1 VEPQLVEELQVE
13 ELGLSEEF
21 GEQVLRLV
29 AEQAWQP
36 EVGQVLA
43 EQALAEQVLAEQ
55 ALAEQALAELV
66 LLGRH

>member
-13 ELGLSEEF
+13 ELELSEEF

-29 AEQAWQP
+29 AEQALQP

-43 EQALAEQVLAEQ
+43 EQALAE
-55 ALAEQALAELV
+55 LV

>member
-1 VEPQLVEELQVE
+1 MEPQLVEELQVE
-13 ELGLSEEF
+13 ELELSEEF
-21 GEQVLRLV
+21 GEQVLQLV

-55 ALAEQALAELV
+55 VLAVQALAELV